1 MANGI
6 RNPPPQTPPSFGK
19 EVPVVTD
26 VSSANRIAVER
37 WNDVELQFTKKVTEK
52 VTEKVTAAVLDTLGE
67 VVSANEKEEFAA
79 LVGQSNTREMSR
91 ENT

>member
-37 WNDVELQFTKKVTEK
+37 WNDAELQFTKK

>member
-52 VTEKVTAAVLDTLGE
+52 VTAAVLDTLGE